1 MSKITTEIASP
12 HSAVTE
18 VMHKNRDYI
27 HFIAASL
34 SHVPEEYQDAVAEY
48 VFWYITRKAR
58 ELRHRP
64 KHPFEPQREEE

>member
-1 MSKITTEIASP
+1 MSKITRENAFPYDALS
-12 HSAVTE
+12 E
-18 VMHKNRDYI
+18 VYAKNRDYM

-34 SHVPEEYQDAVAEY
+34 SHVPEEYLDAVAEY